1 MRIIRP
7 IVVFLILT
15 GSLFAQLSTNLEILS
30 QYDDNLFRSP
40 YPVRDV
46 LTNIDLRLS
55 YRPENSNVNLYYNGD
70 VFLYRENT
78 LRNFYLHS
86 IGLNYYRPFGENKT
100 NTFYFGAEWA
110 LRKNGDTYNYF
121 DYNQAYIYSN
131 FRLDL
136 NLFFLRGG
144 YNFRYRNYL
153 QIPDLTNY
161 RQYIFLQ
168 TNRSFATK
176 TTLIME
182 ADLGNKVFSGREL
195 FTSTGTTGHGGRGY
209 GGGRF
214 NPYTDVTATS
224 VSEVPALSHFVFL
237 TRVTQS
243 LFSKMGVYVQYRQ
256 QISLTKETDFVNAD
270 GFYQDEEIFDD
281 PFSYESKGWSS
292 QLTWM
297 ISRSVKIQIR
307 GAVTSKNYISE
318 QAYVSAEDTLASGGS
333 RSDNM
338 QTFNVNFTKTFYVNK
353 KGLKNF
359 QFYMNY
365 YYIENSSNSFWYDY
379 KNSVIG
385 AGIKWQL

>member
-1 MRIIRP
+1 
-7 IVVFLILT
+7 
-15 GSLFAQLSTNLEILS
+15 
-30 QYDDNLFRSP
+30 
-40 YPVRDV
+40 
-46 LTNIDLRLS
+46 
-55 YRPENSNVNLYYNGD
+55 
-70 VFLYRENT
+70 
-78 LRNFYLHS
+78 
-86 IGLNYYRPFGENKT
+86 
-100 NTFYFGAEWA
+100 
-110 LRKNGDTYNYF
+110 
-121 DYNQAYIYSN
+121 
-131 FRLDL
+131 
-136 NLFFLRGG
+136 
-144 YNFRYRNYL
+144 
-153 QIPDLTNY
+153 
-161 RQYIFLQ
+161 
-168 TNRSFATK
+168 
-176 TTLIME
+176 
-182 ADLGNKVFSGREL
+182 
-195 FTSTGTTGHGGRGY
+195 
-209 GGGRF
+209 
-214 NPYTDVTATS
+214 
-224 VSEVPALSHFVFL
+224 ALSHFVFL